1 MNFDFSYVRKR
12 NILKTCMGGREGG
25 RKRGRREGEGR
36 CKRGKEERRRIAEG
50 YGTTKE
56 RKKEREKEGRTK
68 GQKDRGM
75 EEEGGVR

>member
-1 MNFDFSYVRKR
+1 MNFDFSYVTKR
-12 NILKTCMGGREGG
+12 NILKTCMGGREGR

-36 CKRGKEERRRIAEG
+36 SKRGKEEKRRIAEG

-56 RKKEREKEGRTK
+56 REKEGGTK
-68 GQKDRGM
+68 GQKDGGM

>member
-1 MNFDFSYVRKR
+1 
-12 NILKTCMGGREGG
+12 MGGREGG

-36 CKRGKEERRRIAEG
+36 SKRGKEERRQIAEG

-56 RKKEREKEGRTK
+56 REKEGGTK
-68 GQKDRGM
+68 GQKDGGM

>member
-1 MNFDFSYVRKR
+1 
-12 NILKTCMGGREGG
+12 MGGREGR

-36 CKRGKEERRRIAEG
+36 SKRGKEEKRRIAEG

-56 RKKEREKEGRTK
+56 REKEGGTK
-68 GQKDRGM
+68 GQKDGGM